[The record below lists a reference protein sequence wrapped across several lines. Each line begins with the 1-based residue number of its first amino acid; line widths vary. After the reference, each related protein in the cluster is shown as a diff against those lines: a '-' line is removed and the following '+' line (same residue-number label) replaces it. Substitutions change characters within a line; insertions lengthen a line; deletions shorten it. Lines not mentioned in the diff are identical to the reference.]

1 MATYARA
8 TSIVVFIFQMHAQMA
23 DACPNGWYE
32 CDGRCYGL
40 FINQT
45 HNLTWVEARESCWSK
60 DAFLAAITNDGEYG
74 REEEACMK
82 KTLRNLNNTELLP
95 YIAHKPQQSV
105 YAGLMTGAR
114 TCDLMVRTI
123 NSIETSEVNITWR
136 QAECKENFTD
146 TFMCVKMKKV
156 GPDQD
161 TNITA
166 CPARR
171 PCSCN
176 KPYGYTLREGEIS
189 CQNVGLYTI
198 PIDIS
203 QTVRGVF
210 AALNKIRY
218 IESGMFHGMPNLKR
232 LDLSRNEIHVIS
244 SFGFEGLRKLEWL
257 NIEENKKRLRVGN
270 MSFEGLHK
278 LKELLLYGSL
288 LEYPINSKPFYNL
301 ASLERLDILRC
312 GIKRTEDVF
321 LPNPD
326 LLQYLRIEQ
335 LDESNVMFRHPTDYK
350 NLLKLYVIHVSKNE
364 TISAG
369 QFNGLNKLKYLIL
382 GNIDIPR
389 LQPAMFEGLD
399 ALTDLSIWNCH
410 ILIIGP
416 HVFTQLRNIE
426 SIFISQ
432 KTLPKYPV
440 SLFQGLEKLTRV
452 SGDHE
457 EFCCIVPT
465 TVKDCYPQLDH
476 LSSCGDL
483 VKNNIL
489 RVSLWTFG
497 ICILL
502 GNSAVIL
509 YRYREAGTQ
518 YNYINRILIMN
529 LSLSDMII
537 GVYII
542 IIAAMDMKYRDTYFQ
557 NLGIWTKSSL
567 CMASGFIASLSSEM
581 SVYILVVM
589 TLDRFL
595 KIVFPFKVW
604 LHFSKRVVHGV
615 LIVGWT
621 LCITLTALPLLPLDY
636 FRPHE
641 FYTQSGFCLPLM
653 LNYDPSKEATLNA
666 RKSTGSEDS
675 IALNRQNQQAYS
687 HFNGWEY
694 SFALFNVVNL
704 LAFLLIAA
712 GYLAIF
718 VATMISK
725 SKSKQGSGQEQER
738 RMALKLMWIVGTD
751 FCCWVPVIIMGFL
764 TYYKVALPGEIVA
777 YVSIYVLPINSAI
790 NPILYTFSTLPW
802 NKLWKKCKCRSAPQP
817 QPAPTPRNTNDTA
830 ALATISTKL

>member
-1 MATYARA
+1 MQFVNKPLKK
-8 TSIVVFIFQMHAQMA
+8 ILLVKG
-23 DACPNGWYE
+23 DDNACSNGWYE

-40 FINQT
+40 FTNHTQ
-45 HNLTWVEARESCWSK
+45 NLTWVEARESCWSK
-60 DAFLAAITNDGEYG
+60 DAFLAAITYDGEYG
-74 REEEACMK
+74 KVEEACMK
-82 KTLRNLNNTELLP
+82 ETLLNWNNTELLP

-105 YAGLMTGAR
+105 YAGLMSGAR
-114 TCDLMVRTI
+114 TCDLLVTTI
-123 NSIETSEVNITWR
+123 NHIKTSEVNITWS
-136 QAECKENFTD
+136 QAECKQNVTD
-146 TFMCVKMKKV
+146 TFMCVKVKKV

-161 TNITA
+161 TNTTA
-166 CPARR
+166 CLARR
-171 PCSCN
+171 PCSCT
-176 KPYGYTLREGEIS
+176 KPFYSELQEGEIN
-189 CQNVGLYTI
+189 CEGVGLYTM
-198 PIDIS
+198 PIGIS
-203 QTVRGVF
+203 LDVRGVF
-210 AALNKIRY
+210 AADNKIRY
-218 IESGMFHGMPNLKR
+218 IENGMFYRMPNLKR
-232 LDLSRNEIHVIS
+232 LDLTYNEIHEIS
-244 SFGFEGLRKLEWL
+244 SFGFKGQRKLEVL
-257 NIEENKKRLRVGN
+257 NIRHNKKRLRVGN
-270 MSFEGLHK
+270 MSFGGLHK
-278 LKELLLYGSL
+278 LKEMSLYNSS
-288 LEYPINSKPFYNL
+288 LEYTINSKPFYDL
-301 ASLERLDILRC
+301 TSLERLDISGC

-326 LLQYLRIEQ
+326 LLQRLGIGQ
-335 LDESNVMFRHPTDYK
+335 LDKFNVMFRNPTDYS
-350 NLLKLYVIHVSKNE
+350 NLLGLYVKYHVSNNE
-364 TISAG
+364 TISDG
-369 QFNGLNKLKYLIL
+369 QFNGLNKLKTLEFDS
-382 GNIDIPR
+382 IDIP
-389 LQPAMFEGLD
+389 LLKPAMFEGLD
-399 ALTDLSIWNCH
+399 SLTHLRLWDCH
-410 ILIIGP
+410 ILIIEQ
-416 HVFTQLRNIE
+416 HVFTQIRNIE
-426 SIFISQ
+426 FIRIVQ

-440 SLFQGLEKLTRV
+440 SLFQGLEKLTQV
-452 SGDHE
+452 SSDHE

-465 TVKDCYPQLDH
+465 TVKNCIPQLDH

-483 VKNNIL
+483 VKNDIL

-497 ICILL
+497 ICILF

-509 YRYREAGTQ
+509 YRFRENGVQ

-529 LSLSDMII
+529 LSLSDMIM

-557 NLGIWTKSSL
+557 NLGIWTKSNL

-653 LNYDPSKEATLNA
+653 LNYDPSKEAMLNA
-666 RKSTGSEDS
+666 RKSTGLEDD
-675 IALNRQNQQAYS
+675 IALNRQRQQTYF

-830 ALATISTKL
+830 ALATTSTKL